1 MRAKDMVVMHTEE
14 HEFHPLLLENETKF
28 QKPFHFTESH
38 RWRMEYHKPQQFVR
52 GILMQLPLPSLVIF
66 SKAWKID
73 MAAKV
78 VGIKTVFSTNILI

>member
-1 MRAKDMVVMHTEE
+1 
-14 HEFHPLLLENETKF
+14 
-28 QKPFHFTESH
+28 
-38 RWRMEYHKPQQFVR
+38 
-52 GILMQLPLPSLVIF
+52 MQLPLPSLVIF